1 MTITKVVLENYK
13 SHSRTEIPLRPLTVL
28 VGPNSVGK
36 TSVLEAIEWIVWHPM
51 SNEVAFLASDPSEQR
66 KLRFGES
73 EMVLRVDGP
82 DAAQSRL
89 WLGIARDAAGAF
101 SQTRTWERAG
111 ARGSRTA
118 VSSEGQEIDPE
129 FNDIRRSVL
138 GAASLLRF
146 EREELVSPSTVE
158 FGRAVSSLDEWGGG
172 LAGVLAVTKL
182 FRPGVFGSIVAAL
195 RRVVPSVEDIH
206 VASSTFTRKS
216 WTYHGPNEPRTEVD
230 EELNGAEL
238 RFDFVGARDIAAREV
253 SEGTLIA
260 LGILTA
266 ALTGP
271 DGPRVILLDDIERA
285 LHPRAQRELIRMLRQ
300 IIADNPQLQI
310 IATSHSPYL
319 VDEFAP
325 EEVIVFALR
334 KDGTSAA
341 RPLSEHPR
349 VMQALEVLTTGEFL
363 AAEEEAWVTGESDG

>member
-1 MTITKVVLENYK
+1 VTITKVVLENYK

-89 WLGIARDAAGAF
+89 RLSIARDAAGAF
-101 SQTRTWERAG
+101 SQTRSWERAG

-118 VSSEGQEIDPE
+118 VSSEAQELDAE

-146 EREELVSPSTVE
+146 EREQLVSPSTVE
-158 FGRAVSSLDEWGGG
+158 FGRLVSSLDEWGGG
-172 LAGVLAVTKL
+172 LAGVLSVTKL

-195 RRVVPSVEDIH
+195 RRVVPSVEDIR
-206 VASSTFTRKS
+206 VAPSTFTRKS
-216 WTYHGPNEPRTEVD
+216 WAYHGPNEPRTEVD

-238 RFDFVGARDIAAREV
+238 RFDFVGARDISAKEV

-334 KDGTSAA
+334 KDGSSAA

-349 VMQALEVLTTGEFL
+349 VNQALEVLTTGEFL

>member
-1 MTITKVVLENYK
+1 MTITKVVLENFK

-36 TSVLEAIEWIVWHPM
+36 TSVLEAIEWIVGPAM
-51 SNEVAFLASDPSEQR
+51 SNEIAFFASDPSERR
-66 KLRFGES
+66 KLRFGAS
-73 EMVLRVDGP
+73 EMVLQVDGP
-82 DAAQSRL
+82 IASESQL
-89 WLGIARDAAGAF
+89 WLGIARDDAGEY
-101 SQTRTWERAG
+101 SQTRSWKNKG
-111 ARGSRTA
+111 AKGSRTA
-118 VSSEGQEIDPE
+118 LSSGVQELDAE

-146 EREELVSPSTVE
+146 EREQLVSPSTVE
-158 FGRAVSSLDEWGGG
+158 FGRLVSSLDEWGGG

-182 FRPGVFGSIVAAL
+182 FRPEVFGAIVAAL
-195 RRVVPSVEDIH
+195 RQVVPSVEDIH

-216 WTYHGPNEPRTEVD
+216 WTYHGPNEPRTEEN

-238 RFDFVGARDIAAREV
+238 RFDFVGARDITAKEV

-319 VDEFAP
+319 VDEFEP
-325 EEVIVFALR
+325 EEVIVFAQR
-334 KDGTSAA
+334 KDGSSAA

-349 VMQALEVLTTGEFL
+349 IKQALEVLTTGEFL